1 MHTTLS
7 RFKVTLVLLVLC
19 IPLGKLQAQDSAKYL
34 DKTWRD
40 SVLNYQGRLQSYQQE
55 LYSYD
60 LGMTLGMLP
69 IVGETNVGKEGT
81 GIAYFA
87 ARTVAVAVGVVGAV
101 RLIEGKPS
109 IGLDIGML
117 VGGIAGWVG
126 LEFSELADIRHTVS
140 ERNED
145 LVEKWQIPTPDI
157 EPHSIRYPTKNW
169 PTWVT
174 STPEQRHYQNA
185 REAVDK
191 PLPKVTGNEQ

>member
-1 MHTTLS
+1 MQAKLSHTIAA
-7 RFKVTLVLLVLC
+7 FVLLVILV
-19 IPLGKLQAQDSAKYL
+19 PLGNLRAQDTAKYL
-34 DKTWRD
+34 SKTWRD
-40 SVLNYQGRLQSYQQE
+40 SVLTYEGRLQSYRQE

-69 IVGETNVGKEGT
+69 IVGESNVGKKGA

-87 ARTVAVAVGVVGAV
+87 ARTVAVAIGVVGAV

-109 IGLDIGML
+109 FGLDIGML
-117 VGGIAGWVG
+117 VGGLAGWVG
-126 LEFSELADIRHTVS
+126 LKFSELADIRHTIS

-169 PTWVT
+169 PAWIT
-174 STPEQRHYQNA
+174 STPEARHPQNA

-191 PLPKVTGNEQ
+191 PLPKVTGNE